1 MEDNLIRDINPLANL
16 TNLRR
21 LGMLRNQVTD
31 INVLAGLVNLEYLR
45 LAGNPITDTSPLRSL
60 PQLTDVDVHISSPP
74 QRENTQPQGDSGQL
88 QQQQPTTNPQPQP
101 QPQPT
106 TNPQPQPLMIGLSS
120 VYPNTPSSPLAEC
133 IIPPTIGFPTLA
145 HSHIFLWISD

>member
-45 LAGNPITDTSPLRSL
+45 LAGDPITDTSPLRSL
-60 PQLTDVDVHISSPP
+60 PQLTDVDVHIFSPP

-88 QQQQPTTNPQPQP
+88 QQQ
-101 QPQPT
+101 QPT

-145 HSHIFLWISD
+145 HSHIFLWILD